1 MSRRYP
7 LSDAMQAFVAET
19 ESHAVADPSLAA
31 QREGYER
38 MADAF
43 APPVPAGLRVR
54 DVQPDGLPELRLYC
68 PEAPAPTVG
77 WPTVFYIHG
86 GGWVLGN
93 AHTHDMICIPLAV
106 ELGALVVAISYRLAP
121 EHPYPAALDDCLDT
135 WRRIQQ
141 DGLGEAVDKSRIAVA
156 GDSGGGNLAAA
167 LCLALRDSGEALP
180 LSQALIY
187 PALGNLDTPSRTT
200 CSDAPLMTSAA
211 VDDYLAAYLS
221 RPADWR
227 DPLALPLLAE
237 DLGGLPPAFIAV
249 AQFDPLRDDGALY
262 RDRLRE
268 AGVAVDYFPGA
279 GLVHGCLRARRV
291 AEVDAL
297 RGALIAALRRSLNR

>member
-1 MSRRYP
+1 MNRRYP

-19 ESHAVADPSLAA
+19 EAHPLAGPTLDA
-31 QREGYER
+31 QRENYER
-38 MADAF
+38 MAAAF
-43 APPVPAGLRVR
+43 APSVPPGLRVR
-54 DVQPDGLPELRLYC
+54 DIRPEGLVELRLYR
-68 PEAPAPTVG
+68 PEGAPPAKG

-86 GGWVLGN
+86 GGWVLGS
-93 AHTHDMICIPLAV
+93 ARSHDMICIPLAA

-121 EHPYPAALDDCLDT
+121 EHPYPAALNDCLDT
-135 WRRIQQ
+135 WRRIHQ
-141 DGLGEAVDKSRIAVA
+141 DGLGEPVDKSRIAVA
-156 GDSGGGNLAAA
+156 GDSGGANLAAA
-167 LCLALRDSGEALP
+167 LCLALRGSGEALP
-180 LSQALIY
+180 LSQALVY

-200 CSDAPLMTSAA
+200 CADAPLMTSAA

-227 DPLALPLLAE
+227 DPLALPLLAA

-297 RGALIAALRRSLNR
+297 RGALIAALRRSLS

>member
-1 MSRRYP
+1 MNRRYP

-19 ESHAVADPSLAA
+19 EAHPLAGPTLNA
-31 QREGYER
+31 QRENYER
-38 MADAF
+38 MAAAF
-43 APPVPAGLRVR
+43 APPVPSGLLVR
-54 DVQPDGLPELRLYC
+54 DLQPDGLVALRLYR
-68 PEAPAPTVG
+68 PDGAPPANG

-86 GGWVLGN
+86 GGWVLGS
-93 AHTHDMICIPLAV
+93 AQTHDMICIPLAA

-121 EHPYPAALDDCLDT
+121 EHPYPAALDDCLDA
-135 WRRIQQ
+135 WRRLQQ
-141 DGLGEAVDKSRIAVA
+141 GGLDEPVDNTRIAVA

-167 LCLALRDSGEALP
+167 LCLALRASGEPLP
-180 LSQALIY
+180 LAQALIY
-187 PALGNLDTPSRTT
+187 PALGNLDTPSRST

-211 VDDYLAAYLS
+211 VDEYLAAYLS

-291 AEVDAL
+291 AEVEAL
-297 RGALIAALRRSLNR
+297 RGALIAALRRSLS

>member
-19 ESHAVADPSLAA
+19 ERHAVADPSLAA

-38 MADAF
+38 MAAAF
-43 APPVPAGLRVR
+43 APPVPPGLVVR
-54 DVQPDGLPELRLYC
+54 DVQPEGLAGLRLYH
-68 PEAPAPTVG
+68 PDAEPPMGG

-86 GGWVLGN
+86 GGWALGS
-93 AHTHDMICIPLAV
+93 ARSHDMICIPLAA

-135 WRRIQQ
+135 WRRIHQ
-141 DGLGEAVDKSRIAVA
+141 DGLGELVDNSRVAVA
-156 GDSGGGNLAAA
+156 GDSAGATLAAA
-167 LCLALRDSGEALP
+167 LCLALRATGETLP
-180 LSQALIY
+180 VAQALIY

-200 CSDAPLMTSAA
+200 CADAPLLTSAA
-211 VDDYLAAYLS
+211 VGEYLAAYLS

-297 RGALIAALRRSLNR
+297 RGALIAALRRSLSR

>member
-1 MSRRYP
+1 MTRRYP

-19 ESHAVADPSLAA
+19 QSHAVADPSLDA

-38 MADAF
+38 MAAAF
-43 APPVPAGLRVR
+43 APPVPSGLRVH
-54 DVQPDGLPELRLYC
+54 DVQPEGLAELRLYC
-68 PEAPAPTVG
+68 PEGPAPADG

-86 GGWVLGN
+86 GGWVLGS
-93 AHTHDMICIPLAV
+93 ARSHDMICIPLAT
-106 ELGALVVAISYRLAP
+106 ELGALVVAIGYRLAP
-121 EHPYPAALDDCLDT
+121 EHPYPAALDDCLAV
-135 WRRIQQ
+135 WRRLHR
-141 DGLGEAVDKSRIAVA
+141 DGLGEPVDKSRIAVA
-156 GDSGGGNLAAA
+156 GDSAGGNLAAA
-167 LCLALRDSGEALP
+167 LCLAQRGNGEALP
-180 LSQALIY
+180 LTQALIY

-200 CSDAPLMTSAA
+200 CADAPLMTSAA
-211 VDDYLAAYLS
+211 VDHYLAAYLS
-221 RPADWR
+221 RPGDWR
-227 DPLALPLLAE
+227 DPLALPLLAG
-237 DLGGLPPAFIAV
+237 DLSGLPPAFIAV

-297 RGALIAALRRSLNR
+297 RGALIAALRRSLS

>member
-38 MADAF
+38 MAAAF
-43 APPVPAGLRVR
+43 APPVPPGLLVR
-54 DVQPDGLPELRLYC
+54 DVQPDGLVELRLYR
-68 PEAPAPTVG
+68 PDGAPPANG

-106 ELGALVVAISYRLAP
+106 ELGALVVALSYRLAP

-141 DGLGEAVDKSRIAVA
+141 DGLGEAVDKRRIAVA
-156 GDSGGGNLAAA
+156 GDSGGANLAAA
-167 LCLALRDSGEALP
+167 LCQALRGSGEPLP
-180 LSQALIY
+180 VAQTLIY

-211 VDDYLAAYLS
+211 VDEYLAAYLS

-237 DLGGLPPAFIAV
+237 DFSGLPPAFIAV

-268 AGVAVDYFPGA
+268 AGVVVDYFPGA

-297 RGALIAALRRSLNR
+297 RGALIAALRRSLS

>member
-19 ESHAVADPSLAA
+19 ESHAVADPSLVA

-38 MADAF
+38 MAAAF
-43 APPVPAGLRVR
+43 APPMPSGLLVR
-54 DVQPDGLPELRLYC
+54 DVQPDGLVALRLYR
-68 PEAPAPTVG
+68 PDGAPPANG
-77 WPTVFYIHG
+77 WPTVFYLHG

-106 ELGALVVAISYRLAP
+106 ELGALVVALSYRLAP
-121 EHPYPAALDDCLDT
+121 EHPYPAALNDCLDV
-135 WRRIQQ
+135 WRRIHQ
-141 DGLGEAVDKSRIAVA
+141 DGIGEPVDKSRVAVA
-156 GDSGGGNLAAA
+156 GDSGGANLAAA
-167 LCLALRDSGEALP
+167 LCLALRGSGEALP
-180 LSQALIY
+180 AAQALIY

-200 CSDAPLMTSAA
+200 CSDAPLMTRAA
-211 VDDYLAAYLS
+211 VDEYLAAYLS

-262 RDRLRE
+262 RDRLRA

-297 RGALIAALRRSLNR
+297 YGALIAALRRRLCR

>member
-19 ESHAVADPSLAA
+19 QAHPLEGPTLDA
-31 QREGYER
+31 QRGNYER
-38 MADAF
+38 MAAAF
-43 APPVPAGLRVR
+43 APPVPPGLLVR
-54 DVQPDGLPELRLYC
+54 DAHPEGLVELRLYR
-68 PEAPAPTVG
+68 PEGTPPADG

-93 AHTHDMICIPLAV
+93 ARTHDMICIPLAA
-106 ELGALVVAISYRLAP
+106 ELGALVIALSYRLAP
-121 EHPYPAALDDCLDT
+121 EHPYPAALNDCLDV
-135 WRRIQQ
+135 WHRLLA
-141 DGLGEAVDKSRIAVA
+141 DGLGEAVDKTRVAVA
-156 GDSGGGNLAAA
+156 GDSGGANLAAA
-167 LCLALRDSGEALP
+167 LCLALRGRGEPLP
-180 LSQALIY
+180 LAQALIY

-200 CSDAPLMTSAA
+200 CADAPLMTSAA

-291 AEVDAL
+291 VEVDAL
-297 RGALIAALRRSLNR
+297 RGALIAALRRSLSR

>member
-38 MADAF
+38 MAAAF
-43 APPVPAGLRVR
+43 APPVPPGLLVR
-54 DVQPDGLPELRLYC
+54 DVQPDGLVELRLYR
-68 PEAPAPTVG
+68 PDGAPPADG

-93 AHTHDMICIPLAV
+93 AHTHDMICIPLAA
-106 ELGALVVAISYRLAP
+106 ELGALVVALSYRLAP
-121 EHPYPAALDDCLDT
+121 EHPYPAALNDCLDA

-141 DGLGEAVDKSRIAVA
+141 DGLGEPVDKSRIAVA
-156 GDSGGGNLAAA
+156 GDSGGANLAAA
-167 LCLALRDSGEALP
+167 LCLALRGSDEPLP
-180 LSQALIY
+180 VAQTLIY

-200 CSDAPLMTSAA
+200 CSDAPLMSSAA
-211 VDDYLAAYLS
+211 VDEYLAAYLS

-237 DLGGLPPAFIAV
+237 DFSGLPPAFIAV

-268 AGVAVDYFPGA
+268 AGAVVDYFPGA

-297 RGALIAALRRSLNR
+297 RGALIAALRRRLS